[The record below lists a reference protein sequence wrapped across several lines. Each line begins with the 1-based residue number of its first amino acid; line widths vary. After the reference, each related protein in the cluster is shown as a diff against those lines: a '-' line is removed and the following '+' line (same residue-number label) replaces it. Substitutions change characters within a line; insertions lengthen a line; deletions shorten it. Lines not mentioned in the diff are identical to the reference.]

1 MEKNTRLN
9 KQKRNLIFM
18 RYLST
23 RGGEPVSAAEAIVR
37 GISPSGGL
45 YVPESYPKIEPEP
58 GVRSGYLATAHRIM
72 QAYLTETGSQELERM
87 IAAAYRSFDDAD
99 VTPLVKLS
107 ESEHILELWHGP
119 TMAFKDIALQML
131 PLLMRDSL
139 RQTGETK
146 RVYILVATSGDTGKA
161 ALEGFRDVEGTRVLV
176 FYPYGGVSEAQRLQM
191 VTQEGGNV
199 DVCAVRGNF
208 DDAQTGVKQIF
219 ASKETA
225 SALAERGWRLS
236 SANSINFGRL
246 LPQIVYYFT
255 SYETLLARGDIQ
267 PGEAVNFCVPT
278 GNFGDILAGEYAR
291 RMGLPIHK
299 LICASNRNN
308 VLTDFFTNG
317 VYDDNR
323 PFYASMSCS
332 IDILISSNLE
342 RLIFELANRD
352 DTLVRKWMGELKEKG
367 MYALP
372 EKALDQLKRTF
383 AAGWCDEED
392 TLKTI
397 RRVFDR
403 TGYLMD
409 PHTAVAQ
416 CVYERYKKETQDS
429 TKTVLLSTAN
439 PFKFASDVLC
449 AFEQTGKNDFDNADR
464 LHAITGVKV
473 PNGIRS
479 LQDRPERHKDVC
491 NLDEMTQR
499 VLAPV
504 IRK

>member
-1 MEKNTRLN
+1 MPERAPHPNYEKELETP
-9 KQKRNLIFM
+9 M

-23 RGGEPVSAAEAIVR
+23 RGGESVSAAEAIVR

-45 YVPESYPKIEPEP
+45 YVPESYPTIELENE
-58 GVRSGYLATAHRIM
+58 VRGGYLATAHRVM
-72 QAYLTETGSQELERM
+72 RAYLNGFDPANLERM
-87 IAAAYRSFDDAD
+87 IAAAYAGFDHRD
-99 VTPLVKLS
+99 VAPLVKLD
-107 ESEHILELWHGP
+107 ENEHVLELWHGP
-119 TMAFKDIALQML
+119 TLAFKDVALQML
-131 PLLMRDSL
+131 PHLMRESL
-139 RQTGETK
+139 RLTGETK

-161 ALEGFRDVEGTRVLV
+161 ALEGFKDIDGTRVLV
-176 FYPYGGVSEAQRLQM
+176 FYPDGGVSETQRLQM

-225 SALAERGWRLS
+225 DALGARGWRLS

-255 SYETLLARGDIQ
+255 SYETLVERGEIK

-291 RMGLPIHK
+291 RMGLPAHK

-308 VLTDFFTNG
+308 VLTDFFRTG
-317 VYDDNR
+317 VYESNR

-342 RLIFELANRD
+342 RLLFEAAGRD
-352 DTLVRKWMGELKEKG
+352 DTLVARWMEALKRTGSFAIPKT
-367 MYALP
+367 
-372 EKALDQLKRTF
+372 ALDDLKRTF
-383 AAGWCDEED
+383 SAGWCSEED
-392 TLKTI
+392 TLATI
-397 RRVFDR
+397 RRVFDK

-416 CVYERYKKETQDS
+416 CVYERYAEQSGDR

-439 PFKFASDVLC
+439 PYKFAGDVLG
-449 AFEQTGKNDFDNADR
+449 AFETASDNDFANAER
-464 LHAITGVKV
+464 LHAITGAPV
-473 PNGIRS
+473 PKGVTE
-479 LQDRPERHKDVC
+479 LFGKPELHRDVC
-491 NLDEMTQR
+491 ELSEMNRR
-499 VLAPV
+499 VLGPLL
-504 IRK
+504 